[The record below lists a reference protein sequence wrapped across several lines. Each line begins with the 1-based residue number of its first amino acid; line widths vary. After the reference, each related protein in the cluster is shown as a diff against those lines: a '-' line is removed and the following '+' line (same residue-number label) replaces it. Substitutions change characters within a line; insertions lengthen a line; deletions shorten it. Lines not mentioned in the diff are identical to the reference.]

1 MISRT
6 FELSLP
12 VGGGKGSSKR
22 ITYTNPYP
30 HKKTFTLLTNMPDLL
45 QFKESI
51 IDVEGGAE
59 HTIGLKFSPVMKNT
73 NQPIPDQLMV
83 FNIYD
88 IKVVDF
94 HALFQRSYSHVEFMY
109 STSSQHKLFIRI

>member
-45 QFKESI
+45 QFKETI

-59 HTIGLKFSPVMKNT
+59 HTIGLKFSPVMKT
-73 NQPIPDQLMV
+73 GVAEVMV
-83 FNIYD
+83 FINDEDDKNEETFKIN
-88 IKVVDF
+88 
-94 HALFQRSYSHVEFMY
+94 ATYS
-109 STSSQHKLFIRI
+109 